1 MRKHGLPWA
10 ELLRRVFDNDV
21 HKLLKTIAAVGIAL
35 TAAVLLLRSAKTE
48 EHAAPKSASAASDA
62 QTETAML
69 RSPAGYLPAT
79 PRLPGASGASPTV
92 GGEELSQEEQ
102 AALAECWSECG
113 APCTGSESG
122 ESTCPSECEEDDQC
136 KADELCLPTRMTT
149 DGTRRKRCLTDQCS
163 GIGADSDCGP
173 DATCRFV
180 SRLEGNIYICAQA
193 GRRSTGEPCG
203 HSEFDDIG
211 LCDVGLHCLNGE
223 CSPLS
228 CEVDGDCG
236 ATARC
241 FGFAGGMRQCVPFC
255 EADSDCPDTT
265 ICNTQREIGHCVAP
279 ETMGCLRTGCDE
291 GSACVVHSSSA
302 YLSVTSCMQACDA
315 SSECGEGLACGNT
328 QDALTPACYQRCDQ
342 NTPCEEGWIC
352 GEPGLVSLDDDSSPA
367 MCVRDTKN
375 EIDRFFRKHDKQP
388 DDTAPSS
395 AP

>member
-1 MRKHGLPWA
+1 
-10 ELLRRVFDNDV
+10 
-21 HKLLKTIAAVGIAL
+21 
-35 TAAVLLLRSAKTE
+35 
-48 EHAAPKSASAASDA
+48 
-62 QTETAML
+62 ML
-69 RSPAGYLPAT
+69 RSPAAYLPAT

-211 LCDVGLHCLNGE
+211 LCDVG
-223 CSPLS
+223 
-228 CEVDGDCG
+228 
-236 ATARC
+236 
-241 FGFAGGMRQCVPFC
+241 
-255 EADSDCPDTT
+255 
-265 ICNTQREIGHCVAP
+265 
-279 ETMGCLRTGCDE
+279 CLRTGCDE

-375 EIDRFFRKHDKQP
+375 EIDRFFLKHDNQP
-388 DDTAPSS
+388 DH
-395 AP
+395 